1 MPYRCSCL
9 FVLCS
14 LLAASLA
21 VGASTTQE
29 KLRGT
34 QQQVEAQR
42 RELEA
47 TKRREAAIQAEL
59 TRFDTKIRALEE
71 QLAEAQKA
79 WEATQKRKEGLEG
92 QLTQIQSRHD
102 QLARRASELARVL
115 WAATMRLKSFR
126 TEGWAEADREST
138 WLAAVL
144 RELRQNRIQ
153 LAQEQAAL
161 SAQAEA
167 VRTAAADLEDQNR
180 RLAAIKDDITRQRL
194 ARVKQAEK
202 LRAQRLQG
210 EAQLGSLL
218 TALEDLRRK
227 AALEAAQKISA
238 AKGKLPWPVQGRV
251 VHRFAPKASPPVT
264 GIDIA
269 AKEGDAVRAI
279 AAGKVVHSDTL
290 RGLGHVVIVYHG
302 ETYYSVYAFLATP
315 NVEEGQRVAQGAT
328 LGRCGFSPKVKGPG
342 VRFELR
348 SGSKALDPQEWLA
361 PL

>member
-1 MPYRCSCL
+1 MPYRCICL
-9 FVLCS
+9 FALCFC
-14 LLAASLA
+14 LAAA
-21 VGASTTQE
+21 VAMGASTTQE

-34 QQQVEAQR
+34 QQQIEAQR
-42 RELEA
+42 QALEE
-47 TKRREAAIQAEL
+47 TKRREAAVQAEL
-59 TRFDTKIRALEE
+59 KRLDAKIRALEE

-79 WEATQKRKEGLEG
+79 WEATQGRKRDLEA
-92 QLTQIQSRHD
+92 QLAQIQSRHD
-102 QLARRASELARVL
+102 QLARRASELTRVL
-115 WAATMRLKSFR
+115 WTATMRLKSLR
-126 TEGWAEADREST
+126 AETWAEADREST

-144 RELRQNRIQ
+144 QELRQNRAQ
-153 LAQEQAAL
+153 LAHEQAAL
-161 SAQAEA
+161 STQTEA
-167 VRTAAADLEDQNR
+167 VRAASAELEAQGK

-194 ARVKQAEK
+194 AQVKEAEK
-202 LRAQRLQG
+202 LRAQRLEG

-218 TALEDLRRK
+218 AALEDLRRK

-251 VHRFAPKASPPVT
+251 INRFAPKASPPVT

-269 AKEGDAVRAI
+269 AKDGDAVRAI

-302 ETYYSVYAFLATP
+302 ETYYSVYAFLADP
-315 NVEEGQRVAQGAT
+315 SVEEGQAVTQGTA

-348 SGSKALDPQEWLA
+348 SGAQALNPLEWLA